1 MFSHFLRVL
10 LVWICLYLFL
20 IKRASLCF
28 ASTKRFELF
37 VCEVCFQFRKP
48 IQHRNLK
55 LWFMAGKAVGR
66 LPGSFVRQQTSSHH
80 PSQPALLQWILVS
93 FEGREEN
100 CFQIPFQRKMMAQ
113 DYNFISRWI
122 IRFFFSRASKKK
134 VATTKE
140 RLRLKDSMRIKMKA
154 GKARPDIQV
163 SNRRKT

>member
-20 IKRASLCF
+20 IKRASHCF

-48 IQHRNLK
+48 DTKILNYDSWREK
-55 LWFMAGKAVGR
+55 PSVAW
-66 LPGSFVRQQTSSHH
+66 FVRSSANKQPPSITTCSSSMDPCFFRGKGRKLFSNSFSKKDDGSGLQFHFSMNH
-80 PSQPALLQWILVS
+80 P
-93 FEGREEN
+93 
-100 CFQIPFQRKMMAQ
+100 
-113 DYNFISRWI
+113 
-122 IRFFFSRASKKK
+122 FFFLPRVEKK

-154 GKARPDIQV
+154 GKARPDI
-163 SNRRKT
+163 